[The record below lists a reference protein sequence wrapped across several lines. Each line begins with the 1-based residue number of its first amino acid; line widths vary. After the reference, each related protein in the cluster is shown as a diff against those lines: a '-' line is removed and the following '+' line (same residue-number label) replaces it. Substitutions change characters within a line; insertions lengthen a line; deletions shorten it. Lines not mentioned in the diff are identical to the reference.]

1 MAMLNYQRVLRKA
14 MDLSNDTWRLHVQD
28 TAPSADPPTEAGAS
42 QGTPGVCSPPFFRG
56 TPYFLKEEPL
66 GDV

>member
-28 TAPSADPPTEAGAS
+28 TAPSVPQTRPRKLAPARGPQECVRHLFFGVPPT
-42 QGTPGVCSPPFFRG
+42 F
-56 TPYFLKEEPL
+56 
-66 GDV
+66 